1 MQVIE
6 FQEWL
11 DLNKEEL
18 DFLYIVHKPCN
29 PKEWVREIYNSKDY
43 CYLEYSE
50 LVWFMVDNKPKTF
63 WQMPIEFKEQIC
75 R

>member
-11 DLNKEEL
+11 DLNEEEL

-63 WQMPIEFKEQIC
+63 WQMPREFKEQIW

>member
-11 DLNKEEL
+11 DLNEEEL

-29 PKEWVREIYNSKDY
+29 PKKWVREIYNSKDY

>member
-11 DLNKEEL
+11 DLNEEEL

-63 WQMPIEFKEQIC
+63 WQMPIELKEQIC

>member
-6 FQEWL
+6 FQKWL

-29 PKEWVREIYNSKDY
+29 HKEWVREIYNSKDY

-63 WQMPIEFKEQIC
+63 WQMPREFKEQIC